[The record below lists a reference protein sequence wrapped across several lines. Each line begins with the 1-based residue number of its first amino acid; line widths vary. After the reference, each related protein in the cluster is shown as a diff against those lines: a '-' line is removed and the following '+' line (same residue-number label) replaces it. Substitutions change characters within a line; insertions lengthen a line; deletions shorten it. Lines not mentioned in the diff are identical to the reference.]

1 MTDSAGMKTGAPT
14 MPAPILEVRDCKR
27 SYENGQIEALRGV
40 DLKIERGDFVA
51 ITGPSGSGKSTL
63 LQLLGGLDAPSSG
76 EVLFEGA
83 LLGTAIDLDTYRA
96 RHVGFIFQAFYLMP
110 TLRVIE
116 NVQIPMMAA
125 GLAGSERVGR
135 AEALLKEMGMG
146 HRLKQYPAQLSG
158 GERQRVA
165 IARALANDPALLL
178 ADEPTGNLDSAN
190 SCRIM
195 DALTQ
200 IQATRGM
207 TMVMVTHENEIACSA
222 PRHVRIRD
230 GRVDGATSSMEAAR

>member
-1 MTDSAGMKTGAPT
+1 MTDASRMDGQAGVPV
-14 MPAPILEVRDCKR
+14 LEVRNVRR
-27 SYENGQIEALRGV
+27 SFESGQIEALRGV
-40 DLKIERGDFVA
+40 DLKIERGDFLA

-83 LLGTAIDLDTYRA
+83 RLGTTIDLDTYRA
-96 RHVGFIFQAFYLMP
+96 KHVGFIFQAFHLMP

-116 NVQIPMMAA
+116 NVQIPMLAA
-125 GLAGSERVGR
+125 GIPSRERVGR
-135 AEALLKEMGMG
+135 AEALLKEMGME
-146 HRLKQYPAQLSG
+146 HRLKQYPSQLSA

-178 ADEPTGNLDSAN
+178 ADEPTGNLDSMN

-200 IQATRGM
+200 IQARRGM
-207 TMVMVTHENEIACSA
+207 TMVIVTHENEIACAA

-230 GRVDGATSSMEAAR
+230 GRVDTMVAPAVEAR